1 MMRRRSVIAIL
12 LVAVISVFGPYQPKA
27 IAQASPPK
35 EFITSV
41 TYGVLAGTLMG
52 IASLAFTSNPGDNLN
67 KIARGASLGLYLG
80 IALGFYV
87 TYGVSDE
94 APEDMVNYPYHFR
107 EKRIKESSLL
117 VYPLIDE
124 KGLEGMAG
132 LWQVT
137 SF

>member
-1 MMRRRSVIAIL
+1 MRQVLVLALKLSISLAVL
-12 LVAVISVFGPYQPKA
+12 LTYQPK
-27 IAQASPPK
+27 AQASPPK

-52 IASLAFTSNPGDNLN
+52 IATLAFTKNPGDNLN

-87 TYGVSDE
+87 AYGVNDE
-94 APEDMVNYPYHFR
+94 PTEDVVLNAYRLKTHSL
-107 EKRIKESSLL
+107 KRPDPSLL
-117 VYPLIDE
+117 VLPLIDE
-124 KGLEGMAG
+124 KGLEGIAA
-132 LWQVT
+132 LWQIT

>member
-1 MMRRRSVIAIL
+1 LIL
-12 LVAVISVFGPYQPKA
+12 AVSLAVAVFGVYQPNA
-27 IAQASPPK
+27 DAQASPPK

-52 IASLAFTSNPGDNLN
+52 IASLAFTKNPGENLN
-67 KIARGASLGLYLG
+67 RIARGASLGLYLG

-87 TYGVSDE
+87 AYGVSEEPAD
-94 APEDMVNYPYHFR
+94 DMVRLNQPR
-107 EKRIKESSLL
+107 QTLPDPRLI
-117 VYPLIDE
+117 VYPLLDE
-124 KGLEGMAG
+124 KGLEGVAA